1 VKGVWIR
8 SNSRQRVRPTAK
20 LQQSFMNPFSVQV
33 SKSITDHIVAETTP
47 NQLSSLMSV
56 TPPSIAIDA
65 PVLGAPVCAFVV
77 SAGGPD

>member
-1 VKGVWIR
+1 
-8 SNSRQRVRPTAK
+8 
-20 LQQSFMNPFSVQV
+20 MNPFSVQV

-77 SAGGPD
+77 SAGGPRRN